1 MKDSDLRLT
10 ETNSAE
16 DSSGRTWGLEGNL
29 FWHVTAGV
37 FVAVL
42 TLLIC
47 FSVLR
52 WTFGT
57 SAVVAAIPFTL
68 SLVYVFG
75 FRKGKPPGYDRD
87 LFDGWLNGAG
97 FRRETQ
103 HQPEHPL
110 HHDGTF

>member
-1 MKDSDLRLT
+1 M
-10 ETNSAE
+10 
-16 DSSGRTWGLEGNL
+16 
-29 FWHVTAGV
+29 

-57 SAVVAAIPFTL
+57 SALVAAIPLTL

-75 FRKGKPPGYDRD
+75 FRRGKPSGYDRD

-97 FRRETQ
+97 FRPHTQ
-103 HQPEHPL
+103 QQPEHPL